1 MEPAKQGDARVPG
14 KWPAASP
21 SAPGERLPRKGNCR
35 GQESGSSSRGTPP
48 IRRGRRVSQE
58 SGGAAS
64 TSHRSSL
71 SIALEPGAAV
81 KVPRVG
87 SWVSRRERD
96 RTKMDAAWAPG
107 GRAPLC
113 FQSAPY
119 RLMMSLAESRSC
131 PSARSCAHTLGHPP
145 SPYTHTLIAS
155 LASPHGE
162 GPLVVFALV
171 WWGTVDVNTVNSLCS
186 DTSAWTRRVQDSDPP
201 PKTPWED
208 LPLFN

>member
-1 MEPAKQGDARVPG
+1 
-14 KWPAASP
+14 
-21 SAPGERLPRKGNCR
+21 
-35 GQESGSSSRGTPP
+35 
-48 IRRGRRVSQE
+48 
-58 SGGAAS
+58 
-64 TSHRSSL
+64 
-71 SIALEPGAAV
+71 
-81 KVPRVG
+81 
-87 SWVSRRERD
+87 
-96 RTKMDAAWAPG
+96 MDAAWAPG

-131 PSARSCAHTLGHPP
+131 PSAHSCAHTLGHPP

-186 DTSAWTRRVQDSDPP
+186 DTSTWTRRVRAGELVRIRDSEHGSRGAWAGRTHLCTSSTGTVPRWANLGP
-201 PKTPWED
+201 LSWKGVGWTPGSPCGQKFAW
-208 LPLFN
+208 LLTPAPRPARQSWNQPLFPTSAVGIFRQNSRS